1 MDQGSIY
8 GDFDAEEE
16 IARILLIEIE
26 KEIAANGSVTWAEF
40 CEKDKL
46 GRQFNGKTSGSNPE
60 VVGSIPTRSAKTV
73 KLGLY
78 KYNYLF

>member
-1 MDQGSIY
+1 MGSTPTDGTKLEVKMDQGSIY

-46 GRQFNGKTSGSNPE
+46 GR
-60 VVGSIPTRSAKTV
+60 
-73 KLGLY
+73 
-78 KYNYLF
+78 